1 MPFVNQPYHQKIHLH
16 SQLET
21 IISSVSQGPMLRMI
35 LFNLSINCL
44 LLIVALV
51 SLYKFPDDNTLSAL
65 GTAVLRLIKII
76 KPESEVV
83 IYWFQKNMNPDKFQ
97 GIISD
102 KRKSD
107 YTNEHITIV
116 DHQIKVVSSVNI
128 LGLQLDDKLD
138 FTLHISKICNS
149 AANQLKRL
157 LDLKS

>member
-1 MPFVNQPYHQKIHLH
+1 MPFVNQPYHKKIHLH

-76 KPESEVV
+76 KPVSEVV
-83 IYWFQKNMNPDKFQ
+83 IYWF
-97 GIISD
+97 
-102 KRKSD
+102 
-107 YTNEHITIV
+107 
-116 DHQIKVVSSVNI
+116 
-128 LGLQLDDKLD
+128 
-138 FTLHISKICNS
+138 
-149 AANQLKRL
+149 
-157 LDLKS
+157 

>member
-1 MPFVNQPYHQKIHLH
+1 
-16 SQLET
+16 
-21 IISSVSQGPMLRMI
+21 
-35 LFNLSINCL
+35 
-44 LLIVALV
+44 
-51 SLYKFPDDNTLSAL
+51 
-65 GTAVLRLIKII
+65 
-76 KPESEVV
+76 
-83 IYWFQKNMNPDKFQ
+83 MNPDKFQ

-107 YTNEHITIV
+107 YTNENITIV